1 MLRLL
6 CLLSVCLYICVSDVD
21 QAWAKFRQKKYTS
34 FIITEGVGEDGEPI
48 ETIEDTITQLSKF
61 NGHFKSNKK
70 VWKLNACC
78 LCDQSSDMEIID
90 TV

>member
-6 CLLSVCLYICVSDVD
+6 CVLSVCLYFCVSDVD

-61 NGHFKSNKK
+61 NEHFKLNKK
-70 VWKLNACC
+70 CG
-78 LCDQSSDMEIID
+78 S
-90 TV
+90 